1 MKNTLLL
8 ILLYI
13 FSVSC
18 GDLFMQ
24 DPDSKKTS
32 FSQFAT
38 CELNVEAFS
47 HILKKNIKGDILCL
61 KENLHLFMDTVET
74 DRPGYISKSVLKNFV
89 LDGPLDLDPDS
100 IGIIDSV
107 FDLSHLI
114 IGTERDYI
122 VRSDVD
128 ILLDFLVFF
137 NEHIWKSYKFFMS
150 EDDIN
155 YSRHLSE
162 RQTIFNE
169 VALIAQELKQIYRP
183 NRSNLDR
190 VDLEQFIFNFFKNE
204 METLENIRSM
214 MFLKRVF
221 LGGQIWELSHI
232 EFADVLESLPHLVQ
246 VAFDMAKVRHYEFN
260 NEQETLIKVFQKDID
275 VIKNFLYFDADS
287 HESVFTIYDL
297 INLIT
302 TMAPDF
308 LPIDIA
314 KYPREIIKIK
324 EIFLGSGQEIVSA
337 RELIDAFDHGNRILA
352 EANLF
357 YRVYDF
363 YRDELDSPYEISHNF
378 SDFPVSNSQ
387 EKEFL
392 NNFARIV
399 HNYKFLKGDLTSA
412 FYTFDY
418 RRNANA
424 FFETGALEYAAKMV
438 MSHYGKRNPGAR
450 GGYDMTLDETVT
462 LVDDFKWF
470 LRDQGIVT
478 IGRKGGGEVAN
489 VADNFVLMS
498 TLFQYQS
505 DGCDPDT
512 VCMEIPEV
520 TEFLTGLLTAVEVK
534 DFFTETMLDLC
545 SGELDQYDRIAP
557 ECFRRNF
564 INVIETEI
572 PGDGRALADYMPLF
586 YEYLKG
592 LIKDLPQGAPITDS
606 DSFMHFIGETEAFT
620 RSCMHYDEEKT
631 EEVYLKANDA
641 FAVFAGLL
649 NVESTLLRFDLDL
662 NNKIDAQNK
671 NGKNEVL
678 NAYYEV
684 YKGAL
689 IAMVKDI
696 VKSEMIARLTAK
708 PIFQYLVKYG
718 EVPDSSQ
725 FRSIWRF
732 VKFILKKNKKADIS
746 RATVATILKTIG
758 QQSENA
764 SLHPFKCEECLRDP
778 TVVCEPEGDPWEY

>member
-1 MKNTLLL
+1 
-8 ILLYI
+8 
-13 FSVSC
+13 
-18 GDLFMQ
+18 MQ
-24 DPDSKKTS
+24 DSESEKTS

-38 CELNVEAFS
+38 CELDVEAFS
-47 HILKKNIKGDILCL
+47 YILKKNIKGDILCL

-89 LDGPLDLDPDS
+89 LDGPLDIDPDA

-107 FDLSHLI
+107 FDLSYLI

-137 NEHIWKSYKFFMS
+137 NQHIWKSYKFFMS

-162 RQTIFNE
+162 RQMIFNE
-169 VALIAQELKQIYRP
+169 IALITQELKQIYRP
-183 NRSNLDR
+183 NRVNLDR
-190 VDLEQFIFNFFKNE
+190 IDLEQFIFNFFKNSH
-204 METLENIRSM
+204 ETLENIRSM

-221 LGGQIWELSHI
+221 LGGQIWDLSHV
-232 EFADVLESLPHLVQ
+232 EFEDALEAVPFLAQ
-246 VAFDMAKVRHYEFN
+246 VAFDMVKVQHYEFK
-260 NEQETLIKVFQKDID
+260 NEQETLIKVFQKDIA
-275 VIKNFLYFDADS
+275 VIENFLYFDASS
-287 HESVFTIYDL
+287 HESVFTVYDL

-302 TMAPDF
+302 TVATDF
-308 LPIDIA
+308 LPIDIG
-314 KYPREIIKIK
+314 KYPREIIKLK

-337 RELIDAFDHGNRILA
+337 RELIDAFGHVDTVLA

-363 YRDELDSPYEISHNF
+363 YRDELDGTAAISHDF

-392 NNFARIV
+392 DNFARIV
-399 HNYKFLKGDLTSA
+399 HNYKFVKGDLTSA

-418 RRNANA
+418 RRNANG
-424 FFETGALEYAAKMV
+424 FFQTSAMEYAVERV
-438 MSHYGKRNPGAR
+438 MAHYGKRNRDAR

-462 LVDDFKWF
+462 LIDDFKWF

-478 IGRKGGGEVAN
+478 IGRKGGGEIAT
-489 VADNFVLMS
+489 VADNLVLMS

-512 VCMEIPEV
+512 VCMEIPEI

-545 SGELDQYDRIAP
+545 QTELDQYDRIAP

-592 LIKDLPQGAPITDS
+592 LIKDLPQGSPITDS
-606 DSFMHFIGETEAFT
+606 KAFMHFIGETEAFT
-620 RSCMHYDEEKT
+620 RSCMYYDEEKT

-662 NNKIDAQNK
+662 SNKIDARNTK
-671 NGKNEVL
+671 GKNEVL
-678 NAYYEV
+678 NAYYKV

-718 EVPDSSQ
+718 EVPDSSK

-732 VKFILKKNKKADIS
+732 VKFILKRNKKADIS

-764 SLHPFKCEECLRDP
+764 ALHPFKCEECLRDP
-778 TVVCEPEGDPWEY
+778 TVECSPEGDPWE

>member
-1 MKNTLLL
+1 
-8 ILLYI
+8 
-13 FSVSC
+13 
-18 GDLFMQ
+18 
-24 DPDSKKTS
+24 
-32 FSQFAT
+32 
-38 CELNVEAFS
+38 
-47 HILKKNIKGDILCL
+47 
-61 KENLHLFMDTVET
+61 
-74 DRPGYISKSVLKNFV
+74 
-89 LDGPLDLDPDS
+89 
-100 IGIIDSV
+100 
-107 FDLSHLI
+107 
-114 IGTERDYI
+114 
-122 VRSDVD
+122 
-128 ILLDFLVFF
+128 
-137 NEHIWKSYKFFMS
+137 
-150 EDDIN
+150 
-155 YSRHLSE
+155 
-162 RQTIFNE
+162 
-169 VALIAQELKQIYRP
+169 
-183 NRSNLDR
+183 
-190 VDLEQFIFNFFKNE
+190 
-204 METLENIRSM
+204 
-214 MFLKRVF
+214 
-221 LGGQIWELSHI
+221 
-232 EFADVLESLPHLVQ
+232 
-246 VAFDMAKVRHYEFN
+246 
-260 NEQETLIKVFQKDID
+260 
-275 VIKNFLYFDADS
+275 
-287 HESVFTIYDL
+287 
-297 INLIT
+297 
-302 TMAPDF
+302 
-308 LPIDIA
+308 
-314 KYPREIIKIK
+314 
-324 EIFLGSGQEIVSA
+324 
-337 RELIDAFDHGNRILA
+337 
-352 EANLF
+352 
-357 YRVYDF
+357 
-363 YRDELDSPYEISHNF
+363 
-378 SDFPVSNSQ
+378 
-387 EKEFL
+387 
-392 NNFARIV
+392 
-399 HNYKFLKGDLTSA
+399 
-412 FYTFDY
+412 
-418 RRNANA
+418 
-424 FFETGALEYAAKMV
+424 
-438 MSHYGKRNPGAR
+438 
-450 GGYDMTLDETVT
+450 
-462 LVDDFKWF
+462 
-470 LRDQGIVT
+470 
-478 IGRKGGGEVAN
+478 
-489 VADNFVLMS
+489 MS